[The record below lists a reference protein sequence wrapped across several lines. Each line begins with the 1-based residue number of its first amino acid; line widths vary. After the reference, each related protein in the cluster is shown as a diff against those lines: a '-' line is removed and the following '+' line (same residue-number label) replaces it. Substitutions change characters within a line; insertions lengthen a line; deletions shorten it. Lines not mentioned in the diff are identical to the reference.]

1 MAKGFKRQIQGG
13 GFQNLSIS
21 GAAQLQNMRLQSDI
35 EINALKQQRA
45 RQKQLAD
52 SYLADLRRSFKNEE
66 ENRNS
71 IQKLELNRQKLEY
84 DNHQLMAKRDL
95 ENKRQQAKDKAAE
108 AQVWAQLSPKLAQSL
123 GGLAQNI
130 GDYLDKQSGLE
141 QYRELRANGAFDSFD
156 AVMSTMS
163 DEASK
168 EIQDKR
174 NEALLNNDITLAD
187 YLGDTFRVNG
197 YYAQKLVAQDAV
209 NRQDEIF
216 SNFQTYIESNDLIKS
231 PYDVADLYEFRG
243 QEYIR
248 QFGIDPMSVAGV
260 QIQELFRQEGSKKQA
275 KAVLGFKL
283 EVYEQKLR
291 KDKENHSVM
300 RTQDT
305 FDQMVST
312 YMSGYTRTK
321 SDAII
326 SHYGSVNAMEAAETI
341 LTEMATNGDYATD
354 WKRFKEEQLI
364 WLSPVGPG
372 NTKREPWITKNPSM
386 VQRIKEEW
394 TSNFARLKRS
404 NEALNIQEDTAATID
419 IDERNRNGEF
429 TGDQG
434 TARLV
439 AAYFS
444 NQGNPDA
451 QARAAKLL
459 YVNTT
464 ANNKATVDLVIKSIR
479 QNDVNEFVSLL
490 DGMNETQIANIVG
503 AKPFVETVNSLVES
517 HGVDFDMQIDSFAS
531 SVVKDLAANSFSLSG
546 DANDNADR
554 TVDAT
559 KQLYYHLFNKRFSG
573 IEEPDLRREKTEKF
587 ILDLASDR
595 SQEVV
600 GDQTYIGSGIFRR
613 IDAGSS
619 GTNTVLF
626 TQFYNGTLPNNA
638 VDFSVGGDI
647 NLNDGRPLAQIL
659 TSLKKK
665 NLNLISTNDLEDVAI
680 AIRDG
685 RDVVTM
691 PQNIRLLEKKF
702 KNFDGRKY
710 LNQLFRE
717 NEQYKKEGIFIPPT
731 MYDAARAAGGP
742 MRQVDAFKYMIGSY
756 KDGELVKNDAL

>member
-439 AAYFS
+439 AAYYS

-459 YVNTT
+459 HVNTT

>member
-52 SYLADLRRSFKNEE
+52 SYLADLRRSYKNEQ
-66 ENRNS
+66 ENRDS

-95 ENKRQQAKDKAAE
+95 ENKRALAKQKGAE

-141 QYRELRANGAFDSFD
+141 QYRELRANGAFKSFD

-163 DEASK
+163 EEASK

-174 NEALLNNDITLAD
+174 NEALLNKDITLAD
-187 YLGDTFRVNG
+187 YYGDIYRTNG
-197 YYAQKLVAQDAV
+197 YYVQKLVAQDAV
-209 NRQDEIF
+209 NRKDEIF
-216 SNFQTYIESNDLIKS
+216 TNFEDYLSANDLIKS
-231 PYDVADLYEFRG
+231 PHDIADLYEFRG

-248 QFGIDPMSVAGV
+248 QFGIDDMSVAGV
-260 QIQELFRQEGSKKQA
+260 QILEMFRQEGSKKQA
-275 KAVLGFKL
+275 RAVLGSKL
-283 EVYEQKLR
+283 EIYEEKLR
-291 KDKENHSVM
+291 QDKENHSVI
-300 RTQDT
+300 RSQDT

-321 SDAII
+321 NKAII
-326 SHYGSVNAMEAAETI
+326 SHYGTVNAMEAAETI

-404 NEALNIQEDTAATID
+404 NEALNMQEDSAATFD

-439 AAYFS
+439 AAYYS

-451 QARAAKLL
+451 QARAAKILH
-459 YVNTT
+459 VNTT

-647 NLNDGRPLAQIL
+647 NLNDGRSLPQIL
-659 TSLKKK
+659 KSIKDKK
-665 NLNLISTNDLEDVAI
+665 LNLISTTDLEDVAV

>member
-52 SYLADLRRSFKNEE
+52 SYLADLRRSYKNEQ
-66 ENRNS
+66 ENRDS

-95 ENKRQQAKDKAAE
+95 ENKRALAKQKGAE

-141 QYRELRANGAFDSFD
+141 QYRELRANGAFKSFD

-163 DEASK
+163 EEASK

-174 NEALLNNDITLAD
+174 NEALLNKDITLAD
-187 YLGDTFRVNG
+187 YYGDIYRTNG
-197 YYAQKLVAQDAV
+197 YYVQKLVAQDAV
-209 NRQDEIF
+209 NRKDEIF
-216 SNFQTYIESNDLIKS
+216 TNFEDYLSANDLIKS
-231 PYDVADLYEFRG
+231 PHDIADLYEFRG

-248 QFGIDPMSVAGV
+248 QFGIDDMSVAGV
-260 QIQELFRQEGSKKQA
+260 QILEMFRQEGSKKQA
-275 KAVLGFKL
+275 RAVLGSKL
-283 EVYEQKLR
+283 EIYEEKLR
-291 KDKENHSVM
+291 QDKENHSVI
-300 RTQDT
+300 RSQDT

-321 SDAII
+321 NKAII
-326 SHYGSVNAMEAAETI
+326 SHYGTVNAMEAAETI

-404 NEALNIQEDTAATID
+404 NEALNMQEDSAATFD

-439 AAYFS
+439 AAYYS

-451 QARAAKLL
+451 QARAAKILH
-459 YVNTT
+459 VNTT

-647 NLNDGRPLAQIL
+647 NLNDGRSLPQIL
-659 TSLKKK
+659 KSIKDKK
-665 NLNLISTNDLEDVAI
+665 LNLISTTDLENVAV

-691 PQNIRLLEKKF
+691 PQNLRLLEKKF

>member
-372 NTKREPWITKNPSM
+372 NTKREAWITKNPSM

-394 TSNFARLKRS
+394 TANFARLKRS
-404 NEALNIQEDTAATID
+404 NEALNAQEDTAATID

-439 AAYFS
+439 AAYYS

-459 YVNTT
+459 HVNTT

-554 TVDAT
+554 AIVAT
-559 KQLYYHLFNKRFSG
+559 KQLYYHLYNKRFSG
-573 IEEPDLRREKTEKF
+573 IKEPDLRREKTENF
-587 ILDLASDR
+587 ILDLAKDK

-742 MRQVDAFKYMIGSY
+742 MRQVDALKYMIGSY

>member
-45 RQKQLAD
+45 RQKQLDD

-66 ENRNS
+66 DNRNS

-95 ENKRQQAKDKAAE
+95 ENKRALAKQKGAE

-141 QYRELRANGAFDSFD
+141 QYRELRANGAFKSFD

-163 DEASK
+163 EEASK

-174 NEALLNNDITLAD
+174 NEALLNKDITLAD
-187 YLGDTFRVNG
+187 YYGDIYRTNG
-197 YYAQKLVAQDAV
+197 YYVQKLVAQDAV
-209 NRQDEIF
+209 NRKDEIF
-216 SNFQTYIESNDLIKS
+216 TNFEDYLSANDLIKS
-231 PYDVADLYEFRG
+231 PHDIADLYEFRG

-248 QFGIDPMSVAGV
+248 QFGIDDMSVAGV
-260 QIQELFRQEGSKKQA
+260 QILEMFRQEGSKKQA
-275 KAVLGFKL
+275 RAVLGSKL
-283 EVYEQKLR
+283 EIYEEKLR
-291 KDKENHSVM
+291 QDKENHSVI
-300 RTQDT
+300 RSQDT

-321 SDAII
+321 NKAII
-326 SHYGSVNAMEAAETI
+326 SHYGTVNAMEAAETI

-404 NEALNIQEDTAATID
+404 NEALNMQEDSAATFD

-439 AAYFS
+439 AAYYS

-451 QARAAKLL
+451 QARAAKILH
-459 YVNTT
+459 VNTT

-647 NLNDGRPLAQIL
+647 NLNDGRSLPQIL
-659 TSLKKK
+659 KSIKDKK
-665 NLNLISTNDLEDVAI
+665 LNLISTTDLEDVAV

>member
-439 AAYFS
+439 AAYYS

-459 YVNTT
+459 HVNTT

-554 TVDAT
+554 AIVAT
-559 KQLYYHLFNKRFSG
+559 KQLYYHLYNKRFSG

-587 ILDLASDR
+587 ILDLAKDK

-742 MRQVDAFKYMIGSY
+742 MRQVDALKYMIGSY